1 MVNLHRNT
9 GFFGT
14 MLGRCHCSLVPMVQS
29 VLYHKP
35 TRNTGFASTIIRREN
50 AYYKIQLMLIEAVAM
65 LLKCTAAAN
74 SCMAKFVAVGCG

>member
-1 MVNLHRNT
+1 MFSCAYGIKCAVSSTHPRNT
-9 GFFGT
+9 RF
-14 MLGRCHCSLVPMVQS
+14 V
-29 VLYHKP
+29 
-35 TRNTGFASTIIRREN
+35 STIIRREN